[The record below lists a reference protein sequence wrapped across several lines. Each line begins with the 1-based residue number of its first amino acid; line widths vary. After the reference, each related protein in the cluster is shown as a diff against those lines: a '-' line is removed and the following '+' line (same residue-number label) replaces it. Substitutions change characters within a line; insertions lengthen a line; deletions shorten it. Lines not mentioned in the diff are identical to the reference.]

1 MGRIV
6 PDTMENNPFIFET
19 TNQFTIIFPLL
30 LVYTLLTTINITINH
45 HGKGDNLCRESL
57 IVFVARKPFSPTSS
71 QDPRSTLLEAGG
83 LWIGFIKRPN
93 LYPQR

>member
-45 HGKGDNLCRESL
+45 HGKRDNLCRESP
-57 IVFVARKPFSPTSS
+57 IVFVARKHFFPTSS
-71 QDPRSTLLEAGG
+71 QDPRLEAGG

>member
-6 PDTMENNPFIFET
+6 PDTMENKSIHIWNHQPVHHHIP
-19 TNQFTIIFPLL
+19 IVVGLYPIKPL
-30 LVYTLLTTINITINH
+30 INITFNH
-45 HGKGDNLCRESL
+45 HGKRDNLCRESP
-57 IVFVARKPFSPTSS
+57 IVFVAWKHFFPTSS
-71 QDPRSTLLEAGG
+71 QDPRLEAGG